1 MKKKAP
7 TKREREGIV
16 PKMPF
21 HKCNR
26 NYDEKIIRMRIKS
39 RNFSDSF
46 SSDCVYVSVYFFISL
61 FSSHIVLSFCVYKFV
76 GS

>member
-1 MKKKAP
+1 MEKKHR
-7 TKREREGIV
+7 KREGEIEKEIV

-46 SSDCVYVSVYFFISL
+46 SSNCVYVSLIFL
-61 FSSHIVLSFCVYKFV
+61 FSSVLLFCVYKFV